1 MGFRL
6 GEIAEKTEHGILN
19 GSRQEIACDCY
30 FSASGKSIPRWIR
43 IRDEV
48 SGEIHTFHDIE
59 IISKEEKSYCG
70 INTVEHVC
78 RITIHETKHLVKL
91 IYTKE
96 TCKWV
101 LIEI

>member
-6 GEIAEKTEHGILN
+6 GEIAEKTEHGILT
-19 GSRQEIACDCY
+19 GCRQEIACECY
-30 FSASGKSIPRWIR
+30 FTATGKSIPRWIK

-48 SGEIHTFHDIE
+48 TGEIHTFYDIE
-59 IISKEEKSYCG
+59 PISTEEKCYCG
-70 INTVEHVC
+70 INTVEHIC
-78 RITIHETKHLVKL
+78 RIEIYETKYLVKL

-101 LIEI
+101 LVQI